1 MTIRAIVAWLIHQ
14 IYPQQNLCHACQ
26 RALYGAQLWL
36 CEPCERR
43 FEDCRLKERM
53 QIITDISMP
62 ITSLSPLQMTG
73 TAKKLVHRLKFRSDK
88 TAAKPLAEAMVAIFS
103 RDVGRRYPMPDVIVA
118 VPSSARKHRI
128 RGYNQAEILAQ
139 AMSLHLGI
147 PYQERALKRI
157 RQDRSQVGK
166 TQMERIV
173 EMSQAFDRGDQI
185 AVSDL
190 VVLLVDDV
198 ITTGATI
205 RACSNVLLEGGA
217 LQVIAITACRT

>member
-1 MTIRAIVAWLIHQ
+1 
-14 IYPQQNLCHACQ
+14 
-26 RALYGAQLWL
+26 
-36 CEPCERR
+36 
-43 FEDCRLKERM
+43 M

-73 TAKKLVHRLKFRSDK
+73 TAKELVHCLKFRSDK

-103 RDVGRRYPMPDVIVA
+103 RDVGRRYPMPDVIVS
-118 VPSSARKHRI
+118 VPSSARKFRI
-128 RGYNQAEILAQ
+128 RGYNQAEILAL
-139 AMSLHLGI
+139 AMSLHLGV
-147 PYQERALKRI
+147 PYQKGALKRI
-157 RQDRSQVGK
+157 RQDRSQVSK

-173 EMSQAFDRGDQI
+173 EMSQAFDRGDQM
-185 AVSDL
+185 AVEDL